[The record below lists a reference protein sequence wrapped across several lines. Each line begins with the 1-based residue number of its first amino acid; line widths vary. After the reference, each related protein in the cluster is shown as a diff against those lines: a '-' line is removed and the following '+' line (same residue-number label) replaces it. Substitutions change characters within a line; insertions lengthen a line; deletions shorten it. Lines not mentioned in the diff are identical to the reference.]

1 MCLSLQRVM
10 MNELKNLRGQIAN
23 VQRQKNE
30 LETRLQ
36 GYEQSQRQQ

>member
-1 MCLSLQRVM
+1 

-30 LETRLQ
+30 LESRLN
-36 GYEQSQRQQ
+36 GYEATSMP